1 MTDIKNVKEK
11 IRRMEF
17 LKSLFEMAENGML
30 TWEQFTE
37 AVTKQGLKIGNLTD
51 GAYVS
56 KQKYEDEL
64 SARDTRIKALNDTI
78 TASDT
83 DLTNLKNTLDGA
95 DLESLKKASKDLESL
110 QKKYDKDTKQYQE
123 QLSKQA
129 YEFAVKEFANGQ
141 KFTSKAAKRDF
152 INSLMAKNL
161 SMENGQIMG
170 ATDFVTAYAQENE
183 DAFKTEEKAPE
194 PQEQKPMFVAPASNG
209 NQTPEDPTGG
219 FASAFHFTE
228 IHPRRD

>member
-1 MTDIKNVKEK
+1 
-11 IRRMEF
+11 MEF
-17 LKSLFEMAENGML
+17 LKSLFEKAENGML
-30 TWEQFTE
+30 TWEQFAQAVTE
-37 AVTKQGLKIGNLTD
+37 AGLKVGNLTD

-64 SARDTRIKALNDTI
+64 SARDTRINTLNQTI
-78 TASDT
+78 TARDT
-83 DLTNLKNTLDGA
+83 DLNNLKATLDGA
-95 DLESLKKASKDLESL
+95 DLEALKKASKDLSEL
-110 QKKYDKDTKQYQE
+110 QKKYDKDTKQYQA

-152 INSLMAKNL
+152 INTMLTKNL
-161 SMENGQIMG
+161 TMENGQIIG
-170 ATDFVTAYAQENE
+170 ASDFVTAYSQDNE
-183 DAFKTEEKAPE
+183 DAFVVDRPE
-194 PQEQKPMFVAPASNG
+194 PEQQPEQKPMFVAPSSNG
-209 NQTPEDPTGG
+209 NQTPDDPTGG